1 MSVDLSD
8 PKSFHDA
15 VPHGE
20 FERLRNE
27 APVHWTPTDFGTA
40 TGGFWSLTRYADVA
54 AASRDTETFT
64 STLGMSYPCN
74 YEETKVMVD
83 NVSYTDPPRH
93 THLRSHVSTAFAP
106 RVVRRFEDWITE
118 RVRIILD
125 GLEGRGE
132 CDLVPLVAVEL
143 PAQVICS
150 VMGVPEDR
158 RPQVIEWIDKVF
170 ARLRA
175 DGGQE
180 VSLKATEALLNF
192 AMELR
197 DASEDLIADDT
208 MLGALALAER
218 GGMKMTDSEFMQMFM
233 TLLVAGFETT
243 HTMIAQTLRL
253 LLEDPEIAAQARK
266 AYENNQIR
274 ELGEEFLRYTTP
286 AMHMARHATKDI
298 ELHGQ
303 TIHKG
308 DMVLLWYMSANRD
321 AETFQ
326 NPHTFDISRQPNPH
340 QAFGMGGP
348 HFCVGAHLAR
358 LEVQI
363 LLRELLSRNIKI
375 TLNGTPKRGVSVFIN
390 QLVSLPVVCE

>member
-15 VPHGE
+15 VPHEE

-158 RPQVIEWIDKVF
+158 RPQVIAWIDKVF

>member
-1 MSVDLSD
+1 VDLSD

-15 VPHGE
+15 VPHEE

-93 THLRSHVSTAFAP
+93 THLRSHVGTAFAP

-286 AMHMARHATKDI
+286 AMHMARHATKDV

-308 DMVLLWYMSANRD
+308 DMVLLWYVSANRD

-326 NPHTFDISRQPNPH
+326 NPHAFDVSRHPNLH
-340 QAFGMGGP
+340 QSFGMGGP

-363 LLRELLSRNIKI
+363 LLRELLSRNMKI
-375 TLNGTPKRGVSVFIN
+375 TLNGSPKRGVSVFIN